1 MLISQGYALLK
12 PNIYFLSFRSVKG
25 KATEHQNT
33 KWKEG
38 NKWGKNKA
46 GVWKY
51 WQKYIFVYVY

>member
-33 KWKEG
+33 K
-38 NKWGKNKA
+38 
-46 GVWKY
+46 
-51 WQKYIFVYVY
+51 